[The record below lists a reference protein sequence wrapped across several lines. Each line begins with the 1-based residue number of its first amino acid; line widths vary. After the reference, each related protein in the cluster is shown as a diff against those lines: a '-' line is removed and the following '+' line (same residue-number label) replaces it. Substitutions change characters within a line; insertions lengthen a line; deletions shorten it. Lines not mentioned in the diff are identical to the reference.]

1 MKRVILKRGKAERLE
16 VDVMGWQCAMVIE
29 LLNLL
34 NRYLE
39 PVMKD
44 TRNLKDAGP
53 ARAA

>member
-1 MKRVILKRGKAERLE
+1 
-16 VDVMGWQCAMVIE
+16 MVIE
-29 LLNLL
+29 LKAEQLNLL